1 MIYLS
6 CVLPLTCEQINS
18 RSIDLSDRVLDQ
30 PPPLI
35 GCNLIQVEVFGSCT
49 NIVAWM
55 SRDSPLVYIQINGTE
70 EKWSEFVYNHDR
82 TSVLICVIIFEKK
95 HEDSV
100 LGYTMILI
108 FNNHALIMRHQHGKI
123 ERCEMYYDP
132 SVSGETPHER
142 LITDCFDDKGNLITN
157 CFNYWR
163 VFPKM
168 TFFDFCRL
176 DLSKIETF
184 ESTEKF
190 FQIKTIL
197 SIKFPTISN
206 VQIVKHGDSSII
218 IYFIID
224 GDESKSA
231 RIEIYLDLDTSS
243 IEIDEDEKCLV
254 VLNRID
260 TTVLKKHDEHNEQTA
275 GGFEVV
281 AMMFI
286 YPEMELAQ
294 QFLPE
299 FVDNLLGLNS
309 LRFDYDGT
317 FSDSD

>member
-1 MIYLS
+1 
-6 CVLPLTCEQINS
+6 
-18 RSIDLSDRVLDQ
+18 VLDQ

-35 GCNLIQVEVFGSCT
+35 GCNLIEVEVFGSCT

-55 SRDSPLVYIQINGTE
+55 SRDSPLVYIQINCTE
-70 EKWSEFVYNHDR
+70 EKWSEFVYDHDR

-100 LGYTMILI
+100 FGHTMILI

-123 ERCEMYYDP
+123 ERCEIYYDP

-142 LITDCFDDKGNLITN
+142 LITDCFDDEGNLITN

-190 FQIKTIL
+190 FQIKTII
-197 SIKFPTISN
+197 SIKFPTISD
-206 VQIVKHGDSSII
+206 VEIVKHCGSSSITI
-218 IYFIID
+218 RFKID
-224 GDESKSA
+224 GVESKSA
-231 RIEIYLDLDTSS
+231 WIEIYQDTSF
-243 IEIDEDEKCLV
+243 EFDEDEKCLV

-286 YPEMELAQ
+286 YSDMEPAE
-294 QFLPE
+294 QFLQE
-299 FVDNLLGLNS
+299 FFDNLLRLNR
-309 LRFDYDGT
+309 LIPDDDDT
-317 FSDSD
+317 FSD